1 MKGKIAQIARRQVT
15 MKDGTTKTVTEFT
28 LEGDT
33 GKYSCWAGMDG
44 KNQGDEVEIEPQG
57 PPNDYGV
64 TKVRLA
70 GSKPGGFQPRG
81 KSPEEVK
88 LQAHSFALS
97 YAKDITVAC
106 INMGILKTSQEID
119 GTVTH
124 YNNLFKG
131 ILEA

>member
-15 MKDGTTKTVTEFT
+15 MKDGSVKTVTEFT

-44 KNQGDEVEIEPQG
+44 KNQGDEVDIEPQG

-70 GSKPGGFQPRG
+70 GSKPGGFQSRG
-81 KSPEEVK
+81 KSPEELK
-88 LQAHSFALS
+88 LQAHSFCAS
-97 YAKDITVAC
+97 YAKDLTVAC
-106 INMGILKTSQEID
+106 IDKGILGASKDID
-119 GTVTH
+119 AALLH
-124 YNNLFKG
+124 WNNLFKG